1 MSAEA
6 DMSMGET
13 PSRQA
18 YSSNKT
24 NEAAFAVLDE
34 LRQQNQLC
42 DVIIRVG
49 DQDFVAHRVVL
60 AATCPYFKG
69 MFTGGRQVLRGWC
82 IITFYPEG
90 TSLVSPHATFL
101 L

>member
-6 DMSMGET
+6 DMSMGDT
-13 PSRQA
+13 PNRQA

-69 MFTGGRQVLRGWC
+69 MFTGEIEAGVANVLYFQ
-82 IITFYPEG
+82 T
-90 TSLVSPHATFL
+90 HAGIRHSCL
-101 L
+101 